1 MNENKNENNEKN
13 IKVNNINNSDANET
27 EVIMNQLEL
36 LSFTEDKSFD
46 EPTLFQKS
54 TINNKNGNNKELIN
68 NIYSNAHSKED
79 ESSINN
85 YINIENIEVNMN
97 YNSKKNVL
105 KLKLDNVLTS
115 LKLLEIKVNNKYYNS
130 IIKFKNYLND
140 NILVSKYFEHFNDL
154 FNLVIELIF
163 IIKKEAEKNENINNK
178 NQKNG
183 IILKLERDIINKD
196 KQIETLLIKLK
207 VEQQKLQKNT
217 KDNNNELI
225 ILQKENKELYYQLGL
240 YKKYIKRIDNNNLA
254 LEEQLNNIILE
265 KISKRPISVKNKF
278 FSQINGQTINMNN
291 NININ
296 NFNEIYNQNSNANT
310 NTNANSEHIIINE
323 PYKENNFINYKKVNK
338 GEANIQFRKLNLSLI
353 NLLKEINKILQVYDL
368 SLKKIKLE
376 DSQTDT
382 ITNLNNMFEFGILID
397 YDKMRQF
404 QKSFLGNMDKIL
416 NKIDNLISAYK
427 NNLTKVK
434 DKIHLSPTKKQI
446 SSKSIKNI
454 EKSFEI
460 TNEKQHSNKIIVH
473 RKQISSI
480 K

>member
-1 MNENKNENNEKN
+1 
-13 IKVNNINNSDANET
+13 
-27 EVIMNQLEL
+27 
-36 LSFTEDKSFD
+36 
-46 EPTLFQKS
+46 
-54 TINNKNGNNKELIN
+54 
-68 NIYSNAHSKED
+68 
-79 ESSINN
+79 
-85 YINIENIEVNMN
+85 
-97 YNSKKNVL
+97 
-105 KLKLDNVLTS
+105 
-115 LKLLEIKVNNKYYNS
+115 
-130 IIKFKNYLND
+130 
-140 NILVSKYFEHFNDL
+140 
-154 FNLVIELIF
+154 
-163 IIKKEAEKNENINNK
+163 
-178 NQKNG
+178 
-183 IILKLERDIINKD
+183 
-196 KQIETLLIKLK
+196 
-207 VEQQKLQKNT
+207 
-217 KDNNNELI
+217 
-225 ILQKENKELYYQLGL
+225 
-240 YKKYIKRIDNNNLA
+240 
-254 LEEQLNNIILE
+254 
-265 KISKRPISVKNKF
+265 
-278 FSQINGQTINMNN
+278 MNN

-296 NFNEIYNQNSNANT
+296 NFNEIYNQNSNTNT